1 MQTKKSF
8 KYWQWRVIICSMV
21 GYSIFYFVRKNF
33 SFAMPALGAEYGITD
48 TNFGIILT
56 LVGLIYGVSKFVNG
70 FIADRSNPRWHLALG
85 LAACVI
91 LNLIFGW
98 SADLSHAITGTDSGP
113 DFVNAMVAIMAV
125 LLILNN
131 VFQGCGFAPCNHLM
145 VHWVPPKELAT
156 KMSIWNTGHSIGA
169 GLAAVLCGWI
179 IGHLGTNLSADSS
192 IVAKIAGNLGKE
204 VSDPAVMT
212 AAGHVGA
219 WQWCFWIPAFIGVL
233 GIILIIATLRDTPS
247 SVGLPELP
255 DTKTELD
262 EDESK
267 EAFRRFIREKVLK
280 NKIVWIL
287 AITDI
292 FVYIVRFA
300 VLDWG
305 PKFLQM
311 GENHLSPMWAG
322 ATIGIFELFGCLG
335 MLSAGWITDHL
346 FGSKAQRVC
355 AIEMALTALCL
366 VILHLLPA
374 GSNPVLML
382 FLLAIAGFFL
392 YGPQALLGVTA
403 SNQVTKKGASSAVG
417 IIGLMS
423 YLSVLFTGVG
433 IGVLSDKFG
442 DSFWNNLYLIMAGIA
457 VVGGLIV
464 ATLWNIKDD
473 GYIHEEPEKNTTFA
487 DQETK

>member
-1 MQTKKSF
+1 
-8 KYWQWRVIICSMV
+8 
-21 GYSIFYFVRKNF
+21 
-33 SFAMPALGAEYGITD
+33 
-48 TNFGIILT
+48 
-56 LVGLIYGVSKFVNG
+56 
-70 FIADRSNPRWHLALG
+70 
-85 LAACVI
+85 
-91 LNLIFGW
+91 
-98 SADLSHAITGTDSGP
+98 
-113 DFVNAMVAIMAV
+113 
-125 LLILNN
+125 
-131 VFQGCGFAPCNHLM
+131 
-145 VHWVPPKELAT
+145 
-156 KMSIWNTGHSIGA
+156 
-169 GLAAVLCGWI
+169 
-179 IGHLGTNLSADSS
+179 
-192 IVAKIAGNLGKE
+192 VAKIAGNLGKE
-204 VSDPAVMT
+204 VSDPAVLT

-233 GIILIIATLRDTPS
+233 GIILIVATLRDTPS

-267 EAFRRFIREKVLK
+267 EAFRKFIREKVLK

-287 AITDI
+287 AVTDI

-366 VILHLLPA
+366 VVLHLLPA
-374 GSNPVLML
+374 GTSPVLML
-382 FLLAIAGFFL
+382 FLLAFAGFFL

-423 YLSVLFTGVG
+423 YLSVLFTGIG

-457 VVGGLIV
+457 IVGGLVV

-473 GYIHEEPEKNTTFA
+473 GYIHEES
-487 DQETK
+487 